1 MRTEESE
8 ETAQIHKS
16 AKTNAAR
23 EQNLL
28 PSLDP
33 AQMCCDRD
41 PRLNSS
47 GPQLECNE
55 TQVELR
61 KKQVFLQKALPDCGF
76 SGYLSDLSA
85 RAFHSVI

>member
-1 MRTEESE
+1 MRTEER
-8 ETAQIHKS
+8 AQIHKS
-16 AKTNAAR
+16 EETNAAR

-41 PRLNSS
+41 PRLNS
-47 GPQLECNE
+47 GPHELECDE

-61 KKQVFLQKALPDCGF
+61 KKQVFLQKALPDFGF
-76 SGYLSDLSA
+76 SGYLSA
-85 RAFHSVI
+85 RAFHPVI